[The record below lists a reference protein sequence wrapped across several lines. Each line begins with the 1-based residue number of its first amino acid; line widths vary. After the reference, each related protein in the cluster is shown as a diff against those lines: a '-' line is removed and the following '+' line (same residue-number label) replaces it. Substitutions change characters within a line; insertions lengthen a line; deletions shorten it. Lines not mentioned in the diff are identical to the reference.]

1 MTSKTKIEK
10 KLRRKQNPVLAKL
23 IISLKKQKNK
33 FWIDIANLLASPKR
47 SSVEVNIVKINKNSK
62 PNDIV
67 LVPGKI
73 LSEGSLE
80 HELTIAFFN
89 ASKKAREKL
98 KKSKII
104 TIEQLAKQNPEAR
117 GVKVVV

>member
-10 KLRRKQNPVLAKL
+10 KLRKKENPELAKL

-33 FWIDIANLLASPKR
+33 FWLDIANLLASPKR
-47 SSVEVNIVKINKNSK
+47 KSIEVNIIKINKNSK

-67 LVPGKI
+67 IVPGKI

-80 HELTIAFFN
+80 HELTIAYSN
-89 ASKKAREKL
+89 ASEKAKEKL
-98 KKSKII
+98 KKAKII
-104 TIEQLAKQNPEAR
+104 SIEQLAKQNPEAR
-117 GVKVVV
+117 GVKVIV